1 MGQMTNELANLT
13 SNALLLLLENLRHSY
28 VLGERPESANV
39 TLGHTQSMANGRQDN
54 DCMVLAGGLVNAS
67 LSESGAQGGQG
78 SGNGRAVLEENSAKL
93 NVILSGILQWMLGS
107 GMSYTS

>member
-1 MGQMTNELANLT
+1 MGLMTNELANLT

-28 VLGERPESANV
+28 VLGERSDSGHTVLGPSMTSGRPES
-39 TLGHTQSMANGRQDN
+39 

-67 LSESGAQGGQG
+67 LSEAATQGG

-93 NVILSGILQWMLGS
+93 NVILSGILQWMLAS
-107 GMSYTS
+107 GKFVILKSY